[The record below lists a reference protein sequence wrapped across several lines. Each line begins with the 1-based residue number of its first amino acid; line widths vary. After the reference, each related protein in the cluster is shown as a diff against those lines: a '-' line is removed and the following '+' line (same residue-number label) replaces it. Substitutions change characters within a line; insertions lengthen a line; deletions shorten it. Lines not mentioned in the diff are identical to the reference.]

1 MASTL
6 TRRGASALVA
16 TLIGLWL
23 PLAQA
28 SAAPAA
34 TSEQP
39 VTAQADADVAT
50 ATTPIVSPHDDRD
63 YRVLTLDNGL
73 DVLLVSDPEADKA
86 AASLNVSVA
95 TGVCLYEIVR
105 QRQS

>member
-73 DVLLVSDPEADKA
+73 DDYFKSKDAEKEEGEVEKA
-86 AASLNVSVA
+86 
-95 TGVCLYEIVR
+95 G
-105 QRQS
+105 